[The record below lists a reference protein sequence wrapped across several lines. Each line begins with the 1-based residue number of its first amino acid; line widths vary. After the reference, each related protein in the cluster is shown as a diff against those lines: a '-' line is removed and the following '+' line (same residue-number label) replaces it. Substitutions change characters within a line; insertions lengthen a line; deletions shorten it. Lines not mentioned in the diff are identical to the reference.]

1 MNELKIFK
9 NDEFGEIRTLEI
21 ENEPWFIGKD
31 VCRLFGD
38 KNHNRSIGRVD
49 EIDKRCEEITDS
61 IGRKQK
67 AIFVNESGLY
77 SLLFAMQPQKAH
89 HDGVSDEYPIEIQ
102 ERIDRLHRFKR
113 WVTSE
118 VLPAIRKHGA
128 YATAPTIDKILDDPD
143 YGIRLLQNL
152 KEEREKRKALEVQNA
167 VMIPKAVFADAVTT
181 SDSCILIGDLAK
193 LLRQNGVEI
202 GQKRLFEYLRNH
214 GFLIKRRG
222 ADWNSPTQR
231 AMEMGLFEIKE
242 TAITHSDGHVT
253 ISKTTKVTGK
263 GQIYFVNRFLGEVVE

>member
-1 MNELKIFK
+1 MNELQIFK
-9 NDEFGEIRTLEI
+9 NDEFGQVRTTI
-21 ENEPWFIGKD
+21 INDEPYFVGKD
-31 VCRLFGD
+31 VAVVLGYRDTSDAL
-38 KNHNRSIGRVD
+38 KKHVD
-49 EIDKRCEEITDS
+49 EEDKGVCEMPTPG
-61 IGRKQK
+61 GRQQMKM
-67 AIFVNESGLY
+67 VNESGLY
-77 SLLFAMQPQKAH
+77 SLIIGSKLPTAK
-89 HDGVSDEYPIEIQ
+89 
-102 ERIDRLHRFKR
+102 RFKR

-128 YATAPTIDKILDDPD
+128 YATAPTIDKIIDDPD

-152 KEEREKRKALEVQNA
+152 KEEREKRKALEAQNA
-167 VMIPKAVFADAVTT
+167 VMVPKAVFADAVTT

-202 GQKRLFEYLRNH
+202 GQKRLFDWLRNH

>member
-1 MNELKIFK
+1 MNELQIFK
-9 NDEFGEIRTLEI
+9 NDEFGQVRTTI
-21 ENEPWFIGKD
+21 INDEPYFVGKD
-31 VCRLFGD
+31 VAGILGYSNLD
-38 KNHNRSIGRVD
+38 
-49 EIDKRCEEITDS
+49 
-61 IGRKQK
+61 K
-67 AIFVNESGLY
+67 AIRQHVDPEDKQPVYLNNLTAQNGSPTKAIAISESGLY
-77 SLLFAMQPQKAH
+77 SLIFGSKFEEAK
-89 HDGVSDEYPIEIQ
+89 
-102 ERIDRLHRFKR
+102 RFKR

-152 KEEREKRKALEVQNA
+152 KEERERRKALEVQNA
-167 VMIPKAVFADAVTT
+167 VMIPKGVFADAVTT

>member
-1 MNELKIFK
+1 MNELQIFK
-9 NDEFGEIRTLEI
+9 NDEFGQVRTTI
-21 ENEPWFIGKD
+21 INDEPYFVGKD
-31 VCRLFGD
+31 VAGILGYSNLD
-38 KNHNRSIGRVD
+38 
-49 EIDKRCEEITDS
+49 
-61 IGRKQK
+61 K
-67 AIFVNESGLY
+67 AIRQHVDPEDKQPVYLNNLTAQNGSPTKAIAISESGLY
-77 SLLFAMQPQKAH
+77 SLIFGSKLKEAK
-89 HDGVSDEYPIEIQ
+89 
-102 ERIDRLHRFKR
+102 RFKR

-118 VLPAIRKHGA
+118 VLPAIRKYGA

-152 KEEREKRKALEVQNA
+152 KEEREKRKALETQNA

-202 GQKRLFEYLRNH
+202 GQRRLFEWLRNN

-263 GQIYFVNRFLGEVVE
+263 GQVYFVNRFLGEIAE

>member
-1 MNELKIFK
+1 MNELQIFK
-9 NDEFGEIRTLEI
+9 NDEFGQVRTTI
-21 ENEPWFIGKD
+21 INDEPYFVGKD
-31 VCRLFGD
+31 VAVVLGYRDTSDAL
-38 KNHNRSIGRVD
+38 KKHVD
-49 EIDKRCEEITDS
+49 EEDKGVCEMPTPG
-61 IGRKQK
+61 GRQQMKM
-67 AIFVNESGLY
+67 VNESGLY
-77 SLLFAMQPQKAH
+77 SLIIGSKLPTAK
-89 HDGVSDEYPIEIQ
+89 
-102 ERIDRLHRFKR
+102 RFKR

-118 VLPAIRKHGA
+118 VLPTIRKHGA

-202 GQKRLFEYLRNH
+202 GQKRLFEWLRNH

-263 GQIYFVNRFLGEVVE
+263 GQVYFVNRFLGEVVE

>member
-1 MNELKIFK
+1 MNELQIFK
-9 NDEFGEIRTLEI
+9 NDEFGQVRTTI
-21 ENEPWFIGKD
+21 INDEPYFVGKD
-31 VCRLFGD
+31 VAGILGYSNLD
-38 KNHNRSIGRVD
+38 
-49 EIDKRCEEITDS
+49 
-61 IGRKQK
+61 K
-67 AIFVNESGLY
+67 AIRQHVDPEDKQPVYLNNLTAQNGSPTKAIAISESGLY
-77 SLLFAMQPQKAH
+77 SLIFGSKFEEAK
-89 HDGVSDEYPIEIQ
+89 
-102 ERIDRLHRFKR
+102 RFKR

-152 KEEREKRKALEVQNA
+152 KEERERRKALEVQNA
-167 VMIPKAVFADAVTT
+167 VMIPKGVFADAVTT

-231 AMEMGLFEIKE
+231 AMEMGLLEIKE

>member
-9 NDEFGEIRTLEI
+9 NDEFGEIRALEI

-77 SLLFAMQPQKAH
+77 SLLFAMQPQKAN
-89 HDGVSDEYPIEIQ
+89 HDGVSDAYPIEIQ

-128 YATAPTIDKILDDPD
+128 YAVDELLDDPD
-143 YGIRLLQNL
+143 LAIKAFTAL
-152 KEEREKRKALEVQNA
+152 KEEREKRKALEAQNA
-167 VMIPKAVFADAVTT
+167 FMIPKVVFADAVTT

-202 GQKRLFEYLRNH
+202 GQRRLFEWLRNN

-263 GQIYFVNRFLGEVVE
+263 GQVYFVNRFLNKEGE

>member
-1 MNELKIFK
+1 MNELQIFK
-9 NDEFGEIRTLEI
+9 NDEFGQVRTTI
-21 ENEPWFIGKD
+21 INDEPYFVGKD
-31 VCRLFGD
+31 VAGILGYSNLD
-38 KNHNRSIGRVD
+38 
-49 EIDKRCEEITDS
+49 
-61 IGRKQK
+61 K
-67 AIFVNESGLY
+67 AIRQHVDPEDKQPVYLNNLTAQNGSPTKAIAISESGLY
-77 SLLFAMQPQKAH
+77 SLIFGSKLEEAK
-89 HDGVSDEYPIEIQ
+89 
-102 ERIDRLHRFKR
+102 RFKR

-152 KEEREKRKALEVQNA
+152 KEERERRKALEVQNA

-231 AMEMGLFEIKE
+231 AMEMGLLEIKE

>member
-1 MNELKIFK
+1 MNELQIFK
-9 NDEFGEIRTLEI
+9 NDEFGQVRTTI
-21 ENEPWFIGKD
+21 INDEPYFVGKD
-31 VCRLFGD
+31 VAVVLGYRDTSDAL
-38 KNHNRSIGRVD
+38 KKHVD
-49 EIDKRCEEITDS
+49 EEDKGVCEMPTPG
-61 IGRKQK
+61 GRQQMKM
-67 AIFVNESGLY
+67 VNESGLY
-77 SLLFAMQPQKAH
+77 SLIIGSKLPTAK
-89 HDGVSDEYPIEIQ
+89 
-102 ERIDRLHRFKR
+102 RFKR

-128 YATAPTIDKILDDPD
+128 YATAPTIDKIIDDPD

-152 KEEREKRKALEVQNA
+152 KEEREKRKALEAQNA
-167 VMIPKAVFADAVTT
+167 VMVPKAVFADAVTT

-202 GQKRLFEYLRNH
+202 GQKRLFEYLRNN

-263 GQIYFVNRFLGEVVE
+263 GQVYFVNRFLGEVVE

>member
-1 MNELKIFK
+1 MNKLQNFTF
-9 NDEFGEIRTLEI
+9 DGSTVRTI
-21 ENEPWFIGKD
+21 MINSEPYFVGKD
-31 VCRLFGD
+31 VAEILGYSNPRDAIKKHIDDED
-38 KNHNRSIGRVD
+38 KGVAKCDTLGGSQNQTVI
-49 EIDKRCEEITDS
+49 
-61 IGRKQK
+61 
-67 AIFVNESGLY
+67 NESGLY
-77 SLLFAMQPQKAH
+77 SLIIGSKLPTAK
-89 HDGVSDEYPIEIQ
+89 
-102 ERIDRLHRFKR
+102 RFKR

-118 VLPAIRKHGA
+118 VLPTIRKHGA

-152 KEEREKRKALEVQNA
+152 KEEREKRKALEAQNA

-202 GQKRLFEYLRNH
+202 GQKRLFEWLRNH